1 VFAGVWIQ
9 SLFASAV
16 VLVFAARK
24 LTAAMQSEK
33 A

>member
-1 VFAGVWIQ
+1 VLAGVWIQ
-9 SLFASAV
+9 SLFTSAV
-16 VLVFAARK
+16 VLVFVARK

>member
-1 VFAGVWIQ
+1 
-9 SLFASAV
+9 